1 MEKYEDMD
9 IRLGHINAKELAD
22 VCEVNVQRDDDGLII
37 FERSQTNFNFGAE
50 ILSTNMNMKPTATT
64 SSAATATPATSEPQ
78 PKANSEIKTK
88 TLPQMGEQE
97 IGANQNA
104 KKFIDE
110 SEQSLQQKQIEKSFS
125 EVDEDDDDDED
136 ENEDYKSSWANS
148 DDDDDDSSSSDC
160 SSMSETDWKMRWQQQ
175 REFYTGRGGGMPRQ
189 VIASIMPHFA
199 SGLPAD
205 IDESV
210 LWDYLSHLLNEP
222 KRRNKLSN
230 VNTFDDVI
238 DLVQKSEKI
247 IVLTGAG
254 VSVSCGIPDFRSTN
268 GIYARL
274 AHDFPDLPDPQAMFD
289 INYFKRD
296 PRPFYKFAREIYP
309 GEFKPSP
316 CHRFIKMLETKGK
329 LLRNYTQNIDTLE
342 RVAGIQRVIE
352 CHGSFS
358 TASCTKCKYKC
369 NADALRADIFAQRIP
384 VCPQCQPNV
393 EHSVDASVAVTED
406 QLKQLVENGIMKP
419 DIVFFGEG
427 LPDEYHTVMATDKD
441 KCDLLIVIGSSLK
454 VRPVAHIPSSIPASV
469 PQILINREQLH
480 HLKFD
485 VELLGD
491 SDVIINQ
498 ICHRLSGSADN
509 DWQQLC
515 CDDSVLRESKDL
527 MPPAEYYH
535 HHHHHHH
542 HHRHCSSES
551 EQQSQ
556 LDTDTQSLKSNGSA
570 DYLLG
575 SSAGTCSDSG
585 FESST
590 FTAVQS
596 KRPQQQPTHQQQ
608 QLQTTTNA
616 DDRAAIERIK
626 SDILVELNET
636 ALSCDR
642 LVVPTAISATTTAS
656 YRHLSIDSSKDSG
669 IEQGEFSNAS
679 NNEVTSSG
687 HAHGYGSS
695 IATNVV
701 VETKTAAPSLTPTP
715 PQRKRQTT
723 AERLQPGTFY
733 CHSKNSSYVFPGA
746 QVFWNND
753 FSDDD
758 DEDNDLVNGR
768 GGDIFGNV
776 VASDEEACDL
786 NAVPLSPLLPPSLE
800 AHIVTEITSGVTVD
814 ATQTASSGSSPS
826 NKRRSSAE
834 VVAQTAVAAVEDKC
848 NSLAIESETPPIK
861 KRRPSVGA
869 STTTTAAV
877 AVAVAVASTTTTSAA
892 ALTTV

>member
-22 VCEVNVQRDDDGLII
+22 VCEVNVQHDDGGLII
-37 FERSQTNFNFGAE
+37 FERSQTNFDFGAE
-50 ILSTNMNMKPTATT
+50 ILSTNMKPAATT
-64 SSAATATPATSEPQ
+64 SSAAATPATSEPQ
-78 PKANSEIKTK
+78 LKANSEIKTK

-104 KKFIDE
+104 KNSTNE
-110 SEQSLQQKQIEKSFS
+110 SEQSLQQKLMEKSFS
-125 EVDEDDDDDED
+125 EADEDDEDDED

-160 SSMSETDWKMRWQQQ
+160 SSISETDWKLRWQQQ
-175 REFYTGRGGGMPRQ
+175 REFFSGRGHGMPRQ

-238 DLVQKSEKI
+238 DLVKKSEKI

-454 VRPVAHIPSSIPASV
+454 VRPVAHIPSSIPATV

-498 ICHRLSGSADN
+498 ICHRLSATDSQTGDN
-509 DWQQLC
+509 DWRQLC
-515 CDDSVLRESKDL
+515 YDDAVLRESKDL
-527 MPPAEYYH
+527 LPPAEYLLH
-535 HHHHHHH
+535 HHLSHHHH

-570 DYLLG
+570 DYMLG

-596 KRPQQQPTHQQQ
+596 KRPQ
-608 QLQTTTNA
+608 QTTTNA

-642 LVVPTAISATTTAS
+642 LVAPAAIGASASSTTAS

-679 NNEVTSSG
+679 NNEVTSAATIAS
-687 HAHGYGSS
+687 HA
-695 IATNVV
+695 NVV
-701 VETKTAAPSLTPTP
+701 LETKTAAPSLTPTP

-733 CHSKNSSYVFPGA
+733 SHSKNSSYVFPGA
-746 QVFWNND
+746 QVFWGND

-758 DEDNDLVNGR
+758 DDEDDDLVGGR

-800 AHIVTEITSGVTVD
+800 AHIVTDISSGVTVD
-814 ATQTASSGSSPS
+814 ATAAPSPS

-834 VVAQTAVAAVEDKC
+834 IVEQSTAAEDDC
-848 NSLAIESETPPIK
+848 NSQAIESDTPPIK
-861 KRRPSVGA
+861 KRRSSVGPTT
-869 STTTTAAV
+869 STTATVAAPPTKTAA
-877 AVAVAVASTTTTSAA
+877 AA
-892 ALTTV
+892 TV

>member
-1 MEKYEDMD
+1 MMENYEDMN

-22 VCEVNVQRDDDGLII
+22 IHEIQIQHSRSNEII
-37 FERSQTNFNFGAE
+37 TFDSSQANFDFGAE
-50 ILSTNMNMKPTATT
+50 ILTTQTATLATTATVEVATTATT
-64 SSAATATPATSEPQ
+64 SAAAATATSETQ
-78 PKANSEIKTK
+78 PKENGEIKTI
-88 TLPQMGEQE
+88 TLPQMGEQQ
-97 IGANQNA
+97 IGANQITKNQTVQ
-104 KKFIDE
+104 
-110 SEQSLQQKQIEKSFS
+110 SEQNAQQMINLEIS
-125 EVDEDDDDDED
+125 DDDDDGDDD
-136 ENEDYKSSWANS
+136 ENDDYKSSWANS

-160 SSMSETDWKMRWQQQ
+160 SSTVGRNDWKLRWLQ
-175 REFYTGRGGGMPRQ
+175 REFYTGRVPRQ

-199 SGLPAD
+199 TGLNTETD
-205 IDESV
+205 DSV
-210 LWDYLSHLLNEP
+210 LWEYLAHLLNEP
-222 KRRNKLSN
+222 KRRTKLSN

-238 DLVQKSEKI
+238 ELVHKSENI

-358 TASCTKCKYKC
+358 TASCTKCKFKC

-393 EHSVDASVAVTED
+393 EHSVDASVAVTEE

-454 VRPVAHIPSSIPASV
+454 VRPVAHIPSSIPGSV

-498 ICHRLSGSADN
+498 ICQRLSGSGSDSGYNDN
-509 DWQQLC
+509 DWKQLC
-515 CDDSVLRESKDL
+515 CDNAVLHETKDL
-527 MPPAEYYH
+527 LPPTEH
-535 HHHHHHH
+535 HYHHHHHH
-542 HHRHCSSES
+542 HHRHRSSDS

-570 DYLLG
+570 DYMLG

-590 FTAVQS
+590 FTAVHPG
-596 KRPQQQPTHQQQ
+596 KRNQQEQEPQA
-608 QLQTTTNA
+608 TTSSNSSSTNSSNNDA
-616 DDRAAIERIK
+616 DRAAIERIK
-626 SDILVELNET
+626 SDILIELNET
-636 ALSCDR
+636 ELSCDR
-642 LVVPTAISATTTAS
+642 LAAAPTATGPSSS

-669 IEQGEFSNAS
+669 IEQCEHNLDP
-679 NNEVTSSG
+679 NITS
-687 HAHGYGSS
+687 
-695 IATNVV
+695 NVV

-715 PQRKRQTT
+715 PQAKRQTT
-723 AERLQPGTFY
+723 ADRLQPGTFY
-733 CHSKNSSYVFPGA
+733 CHNNSCSYVFPGA
-746 QVFWNND
+746 QVFWSND

-758 DEDNDLVNGR
+758 DDDDDDEELGSGQDL
-768 GGDIFGNV
+768 FGNV

-786 NAVPLSPLLPPSLE
+786 NAVPLSPLLPPALE
-800 AHIVTEITSGVTVD
+800 AHIVTEITSGGPAGLDMTPL
-814 ATQTASSGSSPS
+814 ATTTGSDSSPS
-826 NKRRSSAE
+826 KKRRS
-834 VVAQTAVAAVEDKC
+834 TADVEQQAMP
-848 NSLAIESETPPIK
+848 AIESETPPIK
-861 KRRPSVGA
+861 KRRPSVVA
-869 STTTTAAV
+869 TTATTQTTSTTATTAAP
-877 AVAVAVASTTTTSAA
+877 A
-892 ALTTV
+892 ALATV

>member
-1 MEKYEDMD
+1 MMENFEDMD
-9 IRLGHINAKELAD
+9 VRLGHINFKEIGD
-22 VCEVNVQRDDDGLII
+22 VHEVQVQAERNELQI
-37 FERSQTNFNFGAE
+37 FEHTQANFDFGAE
-50 ILSTNMNMKPTATT
+50 IVTTNAKPATAATTLVATAT
-64 SSAATATPATSEPQ
+64 ATTPATSETK
-78 PKANSEIKTK
+78 PKENSEIKTK
-88 TLPQMGEQE
+88 TLPQMGEHQ
-97 IGANQNA
+97 IGANRNAENVTNAEQN
-104 KKFIDE
+104 
-110 SEQSLQQKQIEKSFS
+110 SQQQTNNLERSFS
-125 EVDEDDDDDED
+125 EADDDDEGDED

-148 DDDDDDSSSSDC
+148 DDDDDDDTSSSDC
-160 SSMSETDWKMRWQQQ
+160 SSVSRSDWKMRWLQ
-175 REFYTGRGGGMPRQ
+175 REFCTGRVPRQ

-199 SGLPAD
+199 TGLAAD
-205 IDESV
+205 TEDSV
-210 LWDYLSHLLNEP
+210 LWDYLAHLLNEP
-222 KRRNKLSN
+222 KRRTKLSN

-238 DLVQKSEKI
+238 DLVHKSERI

-393 EHSVDASVAVTED
+393 EHSVDASVAVTEE

-498 ICHRLSGSADN
+498 ICQRLSSAGSSDDDH
-509 DWQQLC
+509 DWKQLC
-515 CDDSVLRESKDL
+515 CDDQVLRESREL
-527 MPPAEYYH
+527 LPPTEHHYH
-535 HHHHHHH
+535 HHHYH
-542 HHRHCSSES
+542 HHRLRSSEC
-551 EQQSQ
+551 EQPSQ
-556 LDTDTQSLKSNGSA
+556 LDTDTQSLKSNGSV

-590 FTAVQS
+590 FTAEHS
-596 KRPQQQPTHQQQ
+596 KRDQLQHLMLQQPQPVASSSHS
-608 QLQTTTNA
+608 NA
-616 DDRAAIERIK
+616 ADADREAIERIK

-642 LVVPTAISATTTAS
+642 LAAPVANGATTAG
-656 YRHLSIDSSKDSG
+656 YRHLSVDSSKDSG
-669 IEQGEFSNAS
+669 IEQCEAS
-679 NNEVTSSG
+679 NPSNIEVS
-687 HAHGYGSS
+687 AGYASNLDPNLS
-695 IATNVV
+695 ANMV

-715 PQRKRQTT
+715 PQPRRQTI

-733 CHSKNSSYVFPGA
+733 CHSNSCSYVFPGA
-746 QVFWNND
+746 QVFWNSD
-753 FSDDD
+753 FS
-758 DEDNDLVNGR
+758 EDYEEEEDGASVREADL
-768 GGDIFGNV
+768 FSNV

-786 NAVPLSPLLPPSLE
+786 NAVPLSPLLPPALE
-800 AHIVTEITSGVTVD
+800 AHIVTEITNGNALDVD
-814 ATQTASSGSSPS
+814 ALPAAATSTSSTSSPS
-826 NKRRSSAE
+826 NKRRSATAMEQLQSPTSA
-834 VVAQTAVAAVEDKC
+834 A
-848 NSLAIESETPPIK
+848 SPAIESETPPPIK
-861 KRRPSVGA
+861 KRRPSVVTA
-869 STTTTAAV
+869 TATAA
-877 AVAVAVASTTTTSAA
+877 AT
-892 ALTTV
+892 LTTV